1 MNVSQATEIIKQGG
15 IGIFPTDT
23 AFGIGCRVDNAES
36 VKRLFEIRRRP
47 GTQATPVLFDK
58 INQVKEYTLPFD
70 SRVESLMQK
79 YWPGA
84 LTIVLDCI
92 TEKVSPL
99 VRGEGK
105 TLGVRIPDH
114 KTILELISGAG
125 IPILGPSANFH
136 GDETPFNF
144 ESLNPELVKLVD
156 FVLPGETKGTGFA
169 STVVDCSKEPWD
181 IIRQGSVYISE

>member
-1 MNVSQATEIIKQGG
+1 MNVPQAIEIIKQGG

-23 AFGIGCRVDNAES
+23 AYGIGCRLDNAGS

-58 INQVKEYTLPFD
+58 INRVKEYTLPFD
-70 SRVESLMQK
+70 ANTESLMRK

-92 TEKVSPL
+92 TEKVPPL

-114 KTILELISGAG
+114 KTILELISGADV
-125 IPILGPSANFH
+125 PVLGPSANFH
-136 GDETPFNF
+136 GKPTPFTF
-144 ESLNPELVKLVD
+144 ESLDPELIKLVD
-156 FVLPGETKGTGFA
+156 FVLPGKTKGTGFA

-181 IIRQGSVYISE
+181 IIRQGSVYINE